1 MHDNFIERQEK
12 NEKDEAIKYVKN
24 LIENAKK
31 DGQTEDIF
39 QLEEVLRILNTKKY
53 GLVWESHTEKVEVE
67 MNKNVPIFIQ
77 DFKKRIVT
85 NDKLDNFNF
94 LLEGDNLHSLY
105 LLEKTHTNSIDMIY
119 IDPPYNTG
127 KKDFIYNDKYVDN
140 NDEYSH
146 SKWLSFLS
154 IRLEL
159 AKKLLKDTGFI
170 FISIDDKE
178 QAQLKLLCDEIF
190 GEQNFVSTLSVEN
203 NPKGRKNSSFVS
215 VTHEYCLIYAKSKN
229 KSYFKEN
236 VPKESKAMTKDENG
250 VYVHNSGKRV
260 LVGENKFNSIADKF
274 DSEKYYSVYYNKDKD
289 SLIFEKEK
297 NKEDI
302 NKDLIKSGYKR
313 YISFNGEFL
322 VYNTYTKQ
330 KLEDLYKLNKLD
342 FKNEKI
348 YEKNTSDTIRM
359 KSLLVNK
366 KYKAIIDNEE
376 VVFELDLKTTS
387 AKQSLAKTIGKD
399 KFSFPKN
406 VSFIKHLISLIDDK
420 DITILDFFAGS
431 GTTGEAVQKLNNE
444 DGGKRKYILCTNN
457 ENQISEEVT
466 YSRMKN
472 IQQKFPHNLK
482 YFKCDFIEKDKFP
495 DIELEYELL
504 NYIAPL
510 IELEFFVD
518 IDNPKVQIILNYEQ
532 LEKIISNDFI
542 DPKSNIFI
550 HPDIFLDDNQK
561 QRLIDLDISIKEI
574 PNYYFGKEMWNR

>member
-39 QLEEVLRILNTKKY
+39 RIQEVIKNPNTKKN
-53 GLVWESHTEKVEVE
+53 GLRLEPHTEKVEVE

-203 NPKGRKNSSFVS
+203 NPKGRKNSCF
-215 VTHEYCLIYAKSKN
+215 C
-229 KSYFKEN
+229 
-236 VPKESKAMTKDENG
+236 
-250 VYVHNSGKRV
+250 
-260 LVGENKFNSIADKF
+260 
-274 DSEKYYSVYYNKDKD
+274 
-289 SLIFEKEK
+289 
-297 NKEDI
+297 
-302 NKDLIKSGYKR
+302 
-313 YISFNGEFL
+313 
-322 VYNTYTKQ
+322 NT
-330 KLEDLYKLNKLD
+330 
-342 FKNEKI
+342 
-348 YEKNTSDTIRM
+348 
-359 KSLLVNK
+359 
-366 KYKAIIDNEE
+366 
-376 VVFELDLKTTS
+376 
-387 AKQSLAKTIGKD
+387 
-399 KFSFPKN
+399 
-406 VSFIKHLISLIDDK
+406 
-420 DITILDFFAGS
+420 
-431 GTTGEAVQKLNNE
+431 
-444 DGGKRKYILCTNN
+444 
-457 ENQISEEVT
+457 
-466 YSRMKN
+466 
-472 IQQKFPHNLK
+472 
-482 YFKCDFIEKDKFP
+482 
-495 DIELEYELL
+495 
-504 NYIAPL
+504 
-510 IELEFFVD
+510 
-518 IDNPKVQIILNYEQ
+518 
-532 LEKIISNDFI
+532 
-542 DPKSNIFI
+542 
-550 HPDIFLDDNQK
+550 
-561 QRLIDLDISIKEI
+561 
-574 PNYYFGKEMWNR
+574 